1 MNRQVQYQPRTA
13 FVSGQSAYVKHAP
26 SNGSTFIGGT
36 SDGSKPS
43 FLEFRIR
50 GDDFVSGAAIFNCTF
65 TAKPVVGAGGAPATF
80 NCFSNGSLQCGI
92 RTLEVLNPGGGL
104 IERVDDYGRQFSV
117 LSSLGTNVEQM
128 GISASAYDLYADIGE
143 KAATTAYS
151 GGRATGMKLNTSAA
165 ANPPVTLPSVECS
178 VPLSLSSVFGPEGCG
193 GKMLPLCMLDGDITL
208 RIYLTPVWQEM
219 FCTYAPDRASANGAG
234 DASSFELSKC
244 SLSLNHVRYNA
255 EDYDRITSMI
265 RDAGRVEWDVVQY
278 ISSTAD
284 IGYSSEERVLL
295 GNTSYRDVKSMY
307 SSRYFPTMSP
317 SYVFNCSQGNGE
329 YEAVYEINGERIRGT
344 PLGNGVTSN
353 VVTAVSPFAMSAV
366 ACSRSAS
373 DIGDSNSQLLRQN
386 RIGVSSSVPGTTGR
400 SAGYTNLNGVTI
412 HPDIY
417 TATVGSP
424 AAVPNQT
431 AATLTRFGQDN
442 RAIDGYFWATG
453 FDTSENEPGTG
464 HHRRGRD
471 CVGKQCVYVSR
482 QLNQIPSASTN
493 CRLLSIFVIGAK
505 MILDMTG
512 DRDRGELRCERA

>member
-1 MNRQVQYQPRTA
+1 
-13 FVSGQSAYVKHAP
+13 
-26 SNGSTFIGGT
+26 
-36 SDGSKPS
+36 
-43 FLEFRIR
+43 
-50 GDDFVSGAAIFNCTF
+50 
-65 TAKPVVGAGGAPATF
+65 
-80 NCFSNGSLQCGI
+80 
-92 RTLEVLNPGGGL
+92 
-104 IERVDDYGRQFSV
+104 
-117 LSSLGTNVEQM
+117 
-128 GISASAYDLYADIGE
+128 
-143 KAATTAYS
+143 
-151 GGRATGMKLNTSAA
+151 
-165 ANPPVTLPSVECS
+165 
-178 VPLSLSSVFGPEGCG
+178 
-193 GKMLPLCMLDGDITL
+193 
-208 RIYLTPVWQEM
+208 M

-295 GNTSYRDVKSMY
+295 GNTSYRDVKAMY
-307 SSRYFPTMSP
+307 SSRFFPTMSP

-329 YEAVYEINGERIRGT
+329 YEAVYEINGERIRGS

-353 VVTAVSPFAMSAV
+353 VVTAVAPFAMSSI

-373 DIGDSNSQLLRQN
+373 DIGDSNSQLVRQN
-386 RIGVSSSVPGTTGR
+386 RIGVSSSTPGTTGR
-400 SAGYTNLNGVTI
+400 SAGYTNLNEVTI
-412 HPDIY
+412 HSDIY

-424 AAVPNQT
+424 AAVPTQQ

-442 RAIDGYFWATG
+442 RAIDGYFWAVG

-505 MILDMTG
+505 MILDMNG
-512 DRDRGELRCERA
+512 DRERGELRCERA